1 MESRKGPLLS
11 ICIPTYNR
19 SKSLRI
25 CLLSILSQ
33 TKGYEEDVEVVV
45 SDNCSDDDTMQ
56 VVEWA
61 RGHGPLRYY
70 RNESNIGAGPNFFL
84 LSNVLARGEFCWLIG
99 DDDFLRKD
107 SLSRLILALKENSE
121 VDMFFSNCMGID
133 DTLLGRMGSPMS
145 NIQLPEHSE
154 TFSKNLNDF
163 ELKTFDDLFD
173 PEINQYCLA
182 FLPSS
187 IFRRE
192 LWSEA

>member
-61 RGHGPLRYY
+61 REYGPLR
-70 RNESNIGAGPNFFL
+70 
-84 LSNVLARGEFCWLIG
+84 
-99 DDDFLRKD
+99 
-107 SLSRLILALKENSE
+107 
-121 VDMFFSNCMGID
+121 
-133 DTLLGRMGSPMS
+133 
-145 NIQLPEHSE
+145 
-154 TFSKNLNDF
+154 
-163 ELKTFDDLFD
+163 
-173 PEINQYCLA
+173 
-182 FLPSS
+182 
-187 IFRRE
+187 
-192 LWSEA
+192 